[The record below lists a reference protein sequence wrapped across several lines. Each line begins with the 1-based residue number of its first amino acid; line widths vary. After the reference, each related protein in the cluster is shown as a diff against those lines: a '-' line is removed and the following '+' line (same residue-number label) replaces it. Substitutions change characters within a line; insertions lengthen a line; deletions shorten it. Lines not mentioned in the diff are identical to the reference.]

1 MTLKDLKSSVY
12 LEVVILNWRVIM
24 NIWIVMVIAFAV
36 VCIVD
41 LVCDAVVS
49 VAGNRQKQPEDEEI
63 IKPELTD

>member
-1 MTLKDLKSSVY
+1 
-12 LEVVILNWRVIM
+12 M